1 MVQQNDSGDINAF
14 VLPNEQPF
22 ERLEVEQA
30 FKELSTQAAN
40 SCIYYSLIHRTNKL
54 LSGIDIVINVPLL
67 WLCSSYLFF
76 LNPIALK
83 NDIA

>member
-1 MVQQNDSGDINAF
+1 MIISCRMVQQNDSGDINAF

-40 SCIYYSLIHRTNKL
+40 SCIYYSLKAFLTIPIHRANNFYQRIMIL
-54 LSGIDIVINVPLL
+54 
-67 WLCSSYLFF
+67 
-76 LNPIALK
+76 
-83 NDIA
+83 